1 MKNDA
6 FLKKILGDSL
16 SCQKENIMELK
27 NLKNFGKSLS
37 DITTSMH
44 REQRKEISAIS
55 YQIIRNHL
63 GLFNLIRFTISTKT
77 ETRRMS
83 RIDLTNI
90 RQKGLVN
97 EIFIKSQIR
106 FAAMYSAMSKTVGK
120 QRALEILNK
129 IMDEVTPITFQSIS
143 PTPEDFKISGDP
155 WEAWKKY
162 FLAMAEADKN
172 AGCHEYE
179 LVENTDNT
187 FQMNCI
193 YCAWYEI
200 PKLLGV
206 KEACLP
212 SCYADDVYLPDA
224 LRMIGIEFKRTST
237 MARGENYCDFRFE
250 RIND

>member
-1 MKNDA
+1 MG
-6 FLKKILGDSL
+6 I
-16 SCQKENIMELK
+16 K

-37 DITTSMH
+37 DISTSMS

-55 YQIIRNHL
+55 YKIIRNHL
-63 GLFNLIRFTISTKT
+63 GLFNLIRFIISTII

-83 RIDLTNI
+83 GMDLKI
-90 RQKGLVN
+90 VCQKGLVN

-120 QRALEILNK
+120 ERALEILNK
-129 IMDEVTPITFQSIS
+129 IIDEVTPITFASIS
-143 PTPEDFKISGDP
+143 PTPEDFKRSGDP
-155 WEAWKKY
+155 WVAWKKY
-162 FLAMAEADKN
+162 FLAMAEADKK
-172 AGCHEYE
+172 AGCHVYE
-179 LVENTDNT
+179 LVEDTENT
-187 FQMNCI
+187 FQVNCI

-206 KEACLP
+206 IEACLP

-224 LRMIGIEFKRTST
+224 LRMIGIEFKRTNT
-237 MARGENYCDFRFE
+237 MARGGNCCDFRFE

>member
-1 MKNDA
+1 
-6 FLKKILGDSL
+6 LGDWL
-16 SCQKENIMELK
+16 NCEKESIMELK

-37 DITTSMH
+37 DISTSMN

-55 YQIIRNHL
+55 YKIIRKYL
-63 GLFNLIRFTISTKT
+63 GVLKLIRFTISTII

-83 RIDLTNI
+83 GMDLKNI

-120 QRALEILNK
+120 ERTLEILYK
-129 IMDEVTPITFQSIS
+129 IMDEVAPITFQSIS
-143 PTPEDFKISGDP
+143 PTSMDFKESGDP

-162 FLAMAEADKN
+162 FIAMAEADKN

-179 LVENTDNT
+179 LVKNTDNT

-212 SCYADDVYLPDA
+212 SCYADDVFLPEA
-224 LRMIGIEFKRTST
+224 LGMIGIEFKRTNT
-237 MARGENYCDFRFE
+237 MARGQNCCDFRFE
-250 RIND
+250 RITD

>member
-1 MKNDA
+1 MK
-6 FLKKILGDSL
+6 I
-16 SCQKENIMELK
+16 K
-27 NLKNFGKSLS
+27 NLKNYGKSLS
-37 DITTSMH
+37 DISTSMTG
-44 REQRKEISAIS
+44 EQRKEISAIS
-55 YQIIRNHL
+55 YKIIRNLL
-63 GLFNLIRFTISTKT
+63 GLFKLIRFIISTKI

-83 RIDLTNI
+83 GMDLKFI
-90 RQKGLVN
+90 RQKALVN

-120 QRALEILNK
+120 KRALEIFNR
-129 IMDEVTPITFQSIS
+129 IMDEVAPITFQSVS
-143 PTPEDFKISGDP
+143 PTPEDFNSSGDP

-162 FLAMAEADKN
+162 FMAMAEADKD

-179 LVENTDNT
+179 LIENTDTT
-187 FQMNCI
+187 FQMNCT

-237 MARGENYCDFRFE
+237 MARGDHHCDFRFE
-250 RIND
+250 RITDSVRGVQL

>member
-1 MKNDA
+1 
-6 FLKKILGDSL
+6 
-16 SCQKENIMELK
+16 MEIE

-37 DITTSMH
+37 DSSTSMP

-55 YQIIRNHL
+55 SKIIRNQL
-63 GLFNLIRFTISTKT
+63 GLFNLVRFSISTIL
-77 ETRRMS
+77 ETRKMS
-83 RIDLTNI
+83 GIDLKNI

-106 FAAMYSAMSKTVGK
+106 FAAVYSAMSKTVGREK
-120 QRALEILNK
+120 ALEILNG
-129 IMDEVTPITFQSIS
+129 IMDDVVPISFQSIS
-143 PTPEDFKISGDP
+143 PTPEDFKRSGDP

-162 FLAMAEADKN
+162 FIAMAEADKN

-179 LVENTDNT
+179 LVEDTENT

-212 SCYADDVYLPDA
+212 SCYADEVYLPDA
-224 LRMIGIEFKRTST
+224 LRMIGIEFKRTGT
-237 MARGENYCDFRFE
+237 IARGNNCCDFRFE
-250 RIND
+250 RINA

>member
-1 MKNDA
+1 
-6 FLKKILGDSL
+6 
-16 SCQKENIMELK
+16 MEIK

-37 DITTSMH
+37 DISTSMSKD
-44 REQRKEISAIS
+44 QRKEISAIS
-55 YQIIRNHL
+55 FKIIRNHL
-63 GLFNLIRFTISTKT
+63 GLFNLIRFTISTII

-83 RIDLTNI
+83 GIDLKNI

-120 QRALEILNK
+120 ERALEMN
-129 IMDEVTPITFQSIS
+129 EVTSITFPSIS
-143 PTPEDFKISGDP
+143 PTPEDFKRSGDP
-155 WEAWKKY
+155 WEAWKQY

-172 AGCHEYE
+172 AGCHVYE
-179 LVENTDNT
+179 LFENTDNT

-193 YCAWYEI
+193 YCAWFEI

-237 MARGENYCDFRFE
+237 MARGGDCCDFRFE